1 MYHKEY
7 MLKWHMYSISNYV
20 SITLSNVYFNSQ
32 NYISDNK
39 YFKVMLIGNFSVC
52 DPRNVKYILK
62 FYFDVWFIYLNYF
75 LTSQF

>member
-1 MYHKEY
+1 
-7 MLKWHMYSISNYV
+7 MYSISNYV

-62 FYFDVWFIYLNYF
+62 FYFDV
-75 LTSQF
+75 